1 MSAWSILGG
10 RLRFSR
16 QPSELCRPG
25 FFLAIAVTEVDARH
39 TLGARAQQLWQEL
52 HAQLDTLKTLER
64 DLIVALG
71 AYRLLGR
78 PPGA

>member
-1 MSAWSILGG
+1 MA
-10 RLRFSR
+10 
-16 QPSELCRPG
+16 ELETPG
-25 FFLAIAVTEVDARH
+25 TPR
-39 TLGARAQQLWQEL
+39 ARAQQLWQEL